1 MVIKRIVII
10 SPLLFLC
17 AFTNALGAENIAIQG
32 GNILTISGDV
42 IEHGTIL
49 IKDGKIEALGR
60 DVVIPSDTRTIDA
73 KDKFVMPGRI
83 DAQSRLYVIESE
95 LNESRAIAPDL
106 NILDALDP
114 FIKEYKEVLAQGVT
128 TIYVAPGSRSL
139 LGGRGAVL
147 KLNGGK
153 TINEMVLK
161 TDVAVKAAIGIS
173 SINQSSSLSRLEHYS
188 SIREALIATQ
198 AYMQKKRK
206 YEQELAKYKKGKA
219 EQEKTKKDDEQ
230 KKGKKDDEQEKG
242 KKEKPKRPAK
252 HKPNPTY
259 EILAKVLRKE
269 ISLQIEAHR
278 VDDILNAL
286 RLADEF
292 DFTLILDKCTEGYM
306 ITDEIARR
314 KVPVIVGPVS
324 TSFVDM
330 PKLEYRNHDMRNAA
344 ILSKKGIQ
352 LALGVS
358 GRDGASSKFIALA
371 AAMAVANGMDKDIAL
386 RAITLTPAEILGVA
400 DRIGSLEAGKD
411 ADIVILSGHPLD
423 TFTQVEMVLIEGK
436 TVYERKATQ

>member
-10 SPLLFLC
+10 SSLLSFC
-17 AFTNALGAENIAIQG
+17 AFTYALGKENIAIQA

-42 IEHGTIL
+42 IEHGTII
-49 IKDGKIEALGR
+49 IKDGKIKALGR
-60 DVVIPSDTRTIDA
+60 DVIIPSNTQIIEA
-73 KDKFVMPGRI
+73 KDKFVMPGLI

-95 LNESRAIAPDL
+95 LNESRAIAPEL

-114 FIKEYKEVLAQGVT
+114 FIKGYQEVLAQGVT
-128 TIYVAPGSRSL
+128 AVYIAPGSRSL

-161 TDVAVKAAIGIS
+161 ADVAVKAAIGIS
-173 SINQSSSLSRLEHYS
+173 SNNQSSSLVRLEHYS
-188 SIREALIATQ
+188 SIREALIQTQ
-198 AYMQKKRK
+198 AYMQDKK
-206 YEQELAKYKKGKA
+206 KYKQNLAEYTKKKAGQKKQKKDA
-219 EQEKTKKDDEQ
+219 EQEKDEKDKPKKPS
-230 KKGKKDDEQEKG
+230 
-242 KKEKPKRPAK
+242 KPKR
-252 HKPNPTY
+252 NPTY

-269 ISLQIEAHR
+269 IPLQIEAHR

-292 DFTLILDKCTEGYM
+292 DLSLILDKCTEGYL
-306 ITDEIARR
+306 ITDEIVRR

-344 ILSKKGIQ
+344 ILSKKGVQ

-371 AAMAVANGMDKDIAL
+371 AAMAVANGADKDIAL

-400 DRIGSLEAGKD
+400 ERIGSLEVGKD

-423 TFTQVEMVLIEGK
+423 TFTKVEMVLIEGK
-436 TVYERKATQ
+436 TVYKRKPTE

>member
-1 MVIKRIVII
+1 
-10 SPLLFLC
+10 
-17 AFTNALGAENIAIQG
+17 
-32 GNILTISGDV
+32 
-42 IEHGTIL
+42 
-49 IKDGKIEALGR
+49 
-60 DVVIPSDTRTIDA
+60 
-73 KDKFVMPGRI
+73 
-83 DAQSRLYVIESE
+83 
-95 LNESRAIAPDL
+95 
-106 NILDALDP
+106 
-114 FIKEYKEVLAQGVT
+114 
-128 TIYVAPGSRSL
+128 
-139 LGGRGAVL
+139 
-147 KLNGGK
+147 
-153 TINEMVLK
+153 MVLK
-161 TDVAVKAAIGIS
+161 TDVAVKAAIGFS
-173 SINQSSSLSRLEHYS
+173 SNNQSSSLRRLEHYS

-206 YEQELAKYKKGKA
+206 YEQELAEYKKKKA
-219 EQEKTKKDDEQ
+219 DKQKKDDEQ
-230 KKGKKDDEQEKG
+230 EKGKKDDEQEKG

-252 HKPNPTY
+252 PKRNPTY

-269 ISLQIEAHR
+269 IPLQIEAHR

-344 ILSKKGIQ
+344 ILSKEGVQ

-400 DRIGSLEAGKD
+400 DRIGSLEVGKD

-436 TVYERKATQ
+436 TVYERKTAQ

>member
-10 SPLLFLC
+10 SSLLSFC
-17 AFTNALGAENIAIQG
+17 TSTYVLGAENIAIQG

-49 IKDGKIEALGR
+49 IKDGKVEALGR
-60 DVVIPSDTRTIDA
+60 DVVISSDTRTIDA
-73 KDKFVMPGRI
+73 KDKFIMPGLI
-83 DAQSRLYVIESE
+83 DAQSRLYVINSE
-95 LNESRAIAPDL
+95 LNESRTIAPEL
-106 NILDALDP
+106 SILDALDP
-114 FIKEYKEVLAQGVT
+114 FIKEYREVLAQGVT
-128 TIYVAPGSRSL
+128 TVYVAPGSRSL
-139 LGGRGAVL
+139 LGGRGAAL

-161 TDVAVKAAIGIS
+161 ADVAVKAAIGVS
-173 SINQSSSLSRLEHYS
+173 SNNQSSSLIRLEHYS
-188 SIREALIATQ
+188 SIREALIETQ

-206 YEQELAKYKKGKA
+206 YEQELAEYKKKKA
-219 EQEKTKKDDEQ
+219 EQEKQNQDDEKQ
-230 KKGKKDDEQEKG
+230 KD
-242 KKEKPKRPAK
+242 KKEKDKPKRPAK
-252 HKPNPTY
+252 PKRNPTY

-269 ISLQIEAHR
+269 IPLQIEAHR

-292 DFTLILDKCTEGYM
+292 GFSLILDKCTEGYM
-306 ITDEIARR
+306 IADGIARR
-314 KVPVIVGPVS
+314 KVPVIAGPAS

-330 PKLEYRNHDMRNAA
+330 PKLEYRNHDIRNAA
-344 ILSKKGIQ
+344 ILSKKGVK

-358 GRDGASSKFIALA
+358 GRDGASSKFIALT

-411 ADIVILSGHPLD
+411 ADIVILSAHPLD
-423 TFTQVEMVLIEGK
+423 TFAQVEMVLIEGK
-436 TVYERKATQ
+436 TVYERKAAQ